1 MECGYVTFND
11 ATDLQVVRHKDA
23 VSDKANRVLYGFPWG
38 KIFKA
43 ELFSNICFP
52 EGYWFEDTVMAFVIF
67 PLCRKVATSSVLLY
81 HYRINPDG
89 ITSKSRFQNKA
100 VDTYWITEQ
109 LLKDRKTL
117 ELQNDLYFAE
127 VMLHQIQVNYGRI
140 KSLRSKNI
148 DRAVFILTA
157 NLWEQYFS
165 DIKIDSPLVKA
176 LTERDFL
183 QYNLILKLS
192 RVSQQVKHYKIF
204 LKKHLVGV
212 RCRVQQQMQ
221 QSYFKFP
228 KKQRSGE

>member
-1 MECGYVTFND
+1 MTFLDSDDEFLGGVKIDEILRFIENNDIDILECGYVTFND
-11 ATDLQVVRHKDA
+11 ATDLQVVRHKDD
-23 VSDKANRVLYGFPWG
+23 VSDKANGVLYGFPWG
-38 KIFKA
+38 KFFKA

-89 ITSKSRFQNKA
+89 ITSKSRGQNKT

-117 ELQNDLYFAE
+117 GLQNDLYFAE
-127 VMLHQIQVNYGRI
+127 VMLQQIRMNYNRI
-140 KSLRSKNI
+140 KSIRNKDA

-165 DIKIDSPLVKA
+165 DIKIDSPLVMA

-183 QYNLILKLS
+183 QY
-192 RVSQQVKHYKIF
+192 
-204 LKKHLVGV
+204 
-212 RCRVQQQMQ
+212 
-221 QSYFKFP
+221 KFVL
-228 KKQRSGE
+228 ELT